1 MSTCNMAAEVQSA
14 DSSEQVIP
22 SGRKE
27 SIFMPKDTLDQP
39 YDVVLMVK
47 DGKEFK
53 AHKRVLSEASL
64 FFQKL
69 LNSDLKETQ
78 EGVVR
83 LKMFTESV
91 MAATLQFIYTGDV
104 EILAG
109 DNARDLIVV
118 ADYLFLEKLK
128 LLAGGVLV
136 QMLNTSNCITT
147 YYFAER
153 YQCEGLLWN
162 TRKFILA
169 NFKSIYAANRDE
181 VLETSSREVEMWI
194 SSDEIDVSAEEEVFK
209 IILAWIDQDRSQRK
223 DHFVELFRHFRLVY
237 VSRDF
242 LLSDIVTN
250 ELVKDNNSYLTL
262 VKDAIDL
269 GDSIKFHCC
278 SVQPR
283 KSLETT
289 VIVINSGED
298 ILCYFPHE
306 NGFCNLG
313 SEIPVELIRS
323 GNFVPC
329 KGQLYHTVQE
339 SSYYRPQ
346 SLKQVKYNPY
356 SNRWMDLQSLEEP
369 GRHLRK
375 TFQVR
380 NGDEMYAWMS
390 EPCVMDH
397 LLNWYFRDGRRCG
410 RRHRPETDQ
419 NCDSRIHTSFLVK
432 YKPESN

>member
-1 MSTCNMAAEVQSA
+1 
-14 DSSEQVIP
+14 
-22 SGRKE
+22 
-27 SIFMPKDTLDQP
+27 
-39 YDVVLMVK
+39 
-47 DGKEFK
+47 
-53 AHKRVLSEASL
+53 
-64 FFQKL
+64 
-69 LNSDLKETQ
+69 
-78 EGVVR
+78 
-83 LKMFTESV
+83 

-104 EILAG
+104 EILAE

-153 YQCEGLLWN
+153 YQCEDLLWN

-169 NFKSIYAANRDE
+169 NFKSIYAANRDD
-181 VLETSSREVEMWI
+181 VLEASSREIEMWI

-250 ELVKDNNSYLTL
+250 ELVKDNNSCLTL

-269 GDSIKFHCC
+269 GDSIKFHCR

-323 GNFVPC
+323 SNFVPC

-356 SNRWMDLQSLEEP
+356 SNRWMD
-369 GRHLRK
+369 
-375 TFQVR
+375 
-380 NGDEMYAWMS
+380 
-390 EPCVMDH
+390 
-397 LLNWYFRDGRRCG
+397 
-410 RRHRPETDQ
+410 
-419 NCDSRIHTSFLVK
+419 
-432 YKPESN
+432 